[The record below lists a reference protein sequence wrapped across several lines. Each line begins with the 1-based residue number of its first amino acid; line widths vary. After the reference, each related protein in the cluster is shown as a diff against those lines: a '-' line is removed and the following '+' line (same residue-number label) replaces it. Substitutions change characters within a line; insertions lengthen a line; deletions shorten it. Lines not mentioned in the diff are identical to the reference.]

1 MLSSEFNPFE
11 EYEIDMLFSKLHYS
25 GRLPESIYRLL
36 TFYGYDPAKTITE
49 PRSVKESFEFFRT
62 IDLSTLSLGFIKN
75 LTNTIFEMFNTILSE
90 HVKLMSP
97 TLPIKARLLI
107 EQIQKTCQTCI
118 MGTSILLT
126 QDSSAI
132 HCHQLLTA
140 FVFTHLLLEAGD
152 QLEINTHP
160 FRVVLENA
168 KNIYNTFCRNE
179 FDFEVFATIHLD
191 AYDMIDDQITQGSII
206 SRTLKTQII
215 KKILLLS
222 SLAF

>member
-1 MLSSEFNPFE
+1 MLSSEFSPLE
-11 EYEIDMLFSKLHYS
+11 EYEIDMLFSKLHYG
-25 GRLPESIYRLL
+25 GRLPHPVYQLL
-36 TFYGYDPAKTITE
+36 TFYGYDPARTITE
-49 PRSVKESFEFFRT
+49 PRSVKEAFEFFKT
-62 IDLSTLSLGFIKN
+62 IDLSTLPVGFIKN
-75 LTNTIFEMFNTILSE
+75 ITNTIFKIFDEILSE
-90 HVKLMSP
+90 YAQMSSS
-97 TLPIKARLLI
+97 LPLKARLLI

-126 QDSSAI
+126 QDSSVI

-168 KNIYNTFCRNE
+168 KNMYNVFCRNE
-179 FDFEVFATIHLD
+179 FDFEVFTTIHLD
-191 AYDMIDDQITQGSII
+191 AYDMIDDQIAQGSII

-222 SLAF
+222 SMAF